1 MWKIQLTIRI
11 HFTSSQDD
19 IDENHVMYSKSDN
32 IENIRSDEADKVI
45 KTFDSPKNRYQNN
58 LQSMRGSEFVFLFTY
73 CITNVIK

>member
-45 KTFDSPKNRYQNN
+45 KTF
-58 LQSMRGSEFVFLFTY
+58 
-73 CITNVIK
+73 